1 MQAVVLTY
9 NNYWP
14 QFTKYAN
21 WIAPIAPPSGGV
33 YATGNFT
40 YTTTFNIQ
48 NYDPAN
54 YQITAS
60 VAADDAVVGINV
72 NGHAVTLAKPCGAAY
87 QASCT
92 VMYKFD
98 SNFVAGTNKI
108 EVIVNNIVSPGF
120 NPAGLWMEF
129 HV

>member
-1 MQAVVLTY
+1 MALTY

-21 WIAPIAPPSGGV
+21 WIAPIAPPTGGV
-33 YATGNFT
+33 YAAGNFT
-40 YTTTFNIQ
+40 YKTTFDIV

-60 VAADDAVVGINV
+60 VAADDEVLSIAV
-72 NGHAVTLAKPCGAAY
+72 NGHSVPLVKPCGAAY

-92 VMYKFD
+92 VNYKFD
-98 SNFVAGTNKI
+98 SNFVVGTNSI
-108 EVIVNNIVSPGF
+108 EVVVQNLPIAGF